1 MGDLLS
7 QGSMIIGESLEQ
19 YPMVPPIQPTERY
32 YGFFIYNQLDWIHD
46 FLPIL
51 AGMQAVVKIRSG
63 WSLIGLG
70 YFCHFRLDG
79 TFMSILV
86 GSGPNPLLKIPS
98 GFI

>member
-19 YPMVPPIQPTERY
+19 YPMVPPIQPTEILR
-32 YGFFIYNQLDWIHD
+32 FFHASIINWIGYMIFCH
-46 FLPIL
+46 PGRN
-51 AGMQAVVKIRSG
+51 ASCCQNPGG

-86 GSGPNPLLKIPS
+86 GFGPNPLQKIPS